1 VIEDEVNEIF
11 KGGNYG
17 WPFSEGPCD
26 TPEEKDS
33 CKKYSVIEP
42 VWSTGEATYG
52 LSELD
57 FYDHDLYPVL
67 QNSLLLVS
75 LKQSTLYQ
83 LKFDSTRSRIV
94 QTVPILPFAAG
105 RLRAIHITKDG
116 RIFLSTTNQDQGKYE
131 PFPRPEDDV
140 IMELV
145 PVPEGAT
152 PVYRSIQDTVIMN
165 GMVGEL
171 SFGRL
176 PIANDG
182 DAPMTIEYIWIDDRT
197 GNFFNGQW
205 RQPLV
210 VLPKTQMDIM
220 TGFLP
225 KATGSFEDRVNI
237 KVMGIDSPFVY
248 TLIGTAIASSVPDT
262 RVAEVTVYP
271 NPSSGTVTFRTVEPS
286 RIGVTIRDLMG
297 RLIWTGSANDATSLT
312 WDGLTFDAG
321 SCAPGSYHAVVTV
334 NSMTTGTLIL
344 RR

>member
-1 VIEDEVNEIF
+1 
-11 KGGNYG
+11 
-17 WPFSEGPCD
+17 
-26 TPEEKDS
+26 
-33 CKKYSVIEP
+33 
-42 VWSTGEATYG
+42 
-52 LSELD
+52 
-57 FYDHDLYPVL
+57 
-67 QNSLLLVS
+67 
-75 LKQSTLYQ
+75 
-83 LKFDSTRSRIV
+83 
-94 QTVPILPFAAG
+94 
-105 RLRAIHITKDG
+105 
-116 RIFLSTTNQDQGKYE
+116 
-131 PFPRPEDDV
+131 
-140 IMELV
+140 MELV